1 MVAANLAA
9 PLVAGHLFIRPNER
23 RKMTDPRSDELKAL
37 VFKNRGALL
46 SIPAV
51 LLALFGKPGAFGIT
65 LGLPLAFAGELLRC
79 WAVGYSGVT
88 TRENHVTAP
97 ELVTAGPYAYVR
109 NPLYVGNF
117 ITAAGFAVAFTGG
130 NTFSS
135 RAALIAASLGT
146 MAAVYATIIPHEE
159 EFLRRQFG
167 EPYERYCE
175 TVPQIVPAVEP
186 KSDWRGQWKADVIAK
201 AETNTFITFG
211 AMLAVLALKALKG

>member
-1 MVAANLAA
+1 
-9 PLVAGHLFIRPNER
+9 
-23 RKMTDPRSDELKAL
+23 MTDPRRDDLKAF

-51 LLALFGKPGAFGIT
+51 LLAIFGKPSAFSVTI
-65 LGLPLAFAGELLRC
+65 GLPVAIAGELLRC

-117 ITAAGFAVAFTGG
+117 ITAAGFSIAFTGANPFG
-130 NTFSS
+130 K

-146 MAAVYATIIPHEE
+146 MAAVYATIVPHEE
-159 EFLRRQFG
+159 QYLQTQFG
-167 EPYERYCE
+167 ESYERYCA
-175 TVPQIVPAVEP
+175 TVPQIVPALEP
-186 KSDWRGQWKADVIAK
+186 KSDQRGEWKPDVIAG
-201 AETNTFITFG
+201 AETNTFLTFG